1 MFLLALKPCMSPCLG
16 VEKCHGMYCLHASIC
31 TQSLTGE
38 KMALLNP
45 SHTGSRF
52 FPNQVGNAKQ
62 ANHAAKTK
70 INLQKREAFFFPRH
84 SSSHWGMMLLR
95 I

>member
-1 MFLLALKPCMSPCLG
+1 MFLLALKPWMSPCLG
-16 VEKCHGMYCLHASIC
+16 VKRCHGMHCLHASIC

-52 FPNQVGNAKQ
+52 FPNQVVNAKQ

-70 INLQKREAFFFPRH
+70 INLQKREAFFFPDTPAVT
-84 SSSHWGMMLLR
+84 GE
-95 I
+95 